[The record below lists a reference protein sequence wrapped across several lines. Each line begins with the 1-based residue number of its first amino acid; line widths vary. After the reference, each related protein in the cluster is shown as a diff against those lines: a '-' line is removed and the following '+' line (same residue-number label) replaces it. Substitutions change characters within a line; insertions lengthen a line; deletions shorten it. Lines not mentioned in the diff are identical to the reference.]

1 MGVFDA
7 IKRAV
12 GLGKQEK
19 PVSWPASV
27 PEPEPE
33 PIQVAELTP
42 AELVAQQAAGKPF
55 VLVDVRSSGE
65 QFIGHLV
72 GPLPSRRAGHQ

>member
-42 AELVAQQAAGKPF
+42 AELVAIYWPPGWRAPAAHA
-55 VLVDVRSSGE
+55 DVA
-65 QFIGHLV
+65 
-72 GPLPSRRAGHQ
+72 AGHQ